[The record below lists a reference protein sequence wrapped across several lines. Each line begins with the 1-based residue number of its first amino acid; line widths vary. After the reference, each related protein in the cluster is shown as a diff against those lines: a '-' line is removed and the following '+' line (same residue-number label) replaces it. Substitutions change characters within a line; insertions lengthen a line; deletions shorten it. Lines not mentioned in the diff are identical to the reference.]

1 MMRFSVFHTGGIAAA
16 TRAPALRRA
25 LLPVVLITLGA
36 CASGGGGGEF
46 HSEPTTPPSAPSTA
60 SVRVGFT
67 DNAFTTT
74 DGEALPLRTWLPQG
88 DVKAVILA
96 LHGMNDYSNAFDI
109 PAPRWAERGIATYAY
124 DQRGFGNAPQR
135 ARWAGTAAL
144 ASDAVTAI
152 RLLHRKYPGRPVY
165 LLGESMG
172 GAVAIAALTGVAG
185 VPPAEIDGAILVA
198 PAVWGRPTMDLLPK
212 VALWAGVRIFPSVA
226 LSGQSLQIMPS
237 DNMPMLRA
245 FSGDPLVIKET
256 RVDAVYGLVDLM
268 DAALVAAPRLD
279 VPLLVLYGAHDEVI
293 PPAAIR
299 TFVEHLPANPAQSRR
314 LSYYPQGWHM
324 LLRDLDGAMVA
335 GDVAAWV
342 FDRRAALPSHLDA
355 ASSQRPWPPLGAT
368 AANTTTH

>member
-1 MMRFSVFHTGGIAAA
+1 MIRYPVSSTDGAAAA
-16 TRAPALRRA
+16 THGLRPGRA
-25 LLPVVLITLGA
+25 LLPLVLLALCA

-46 HSEPTTPPSAPSTA
+46 HAESPAQPSAPASA

-67 DNAFTTT
+67 DNAFITT
-74 DGEALPLRTWLPQG
+74 DGEALPLRKWLPAS

-96 LHGMNDYSNAFDI
+96 LHGMNDCSNAFDI

-135 ARWAGTAAL
+135 SLWAGTAAL

-172 GAVAIAALTGVAG
+172 GAVAIAALTGIAG
-185 VPPAEIDGAILVA
+185 VPQAEVDGAILVA
-198 PAVWGRPTMDLLPK
+198 PAVWGRPTMDILPK
-212 VALWAGVRIFPSVA
+212 IALWAGVRVFPSVA

-245 FSGDPLVIKET
+245 FSLDPLVIKET

-268 DAALVAAPRLD
+268 DTALGAAPRLN

-293 PPAAIR
+293 PPAAMR
-299 TFVEHLPANPAQSRR
+299 VFVDHLPASPDRR

-335 GDVAAWV
+335 GDVAAWM

-355 ASSQRPWPPLGAT
+355 ASNQRPWPPLGAT
-368 AANTTTH
+368 AANTTTR